1 MRAEYKAFLLRS
13 LDRIEADTETREAPE
28 RAA

>member
-13 LDRIEADTETREAPE
+13 LDRVESETETPE